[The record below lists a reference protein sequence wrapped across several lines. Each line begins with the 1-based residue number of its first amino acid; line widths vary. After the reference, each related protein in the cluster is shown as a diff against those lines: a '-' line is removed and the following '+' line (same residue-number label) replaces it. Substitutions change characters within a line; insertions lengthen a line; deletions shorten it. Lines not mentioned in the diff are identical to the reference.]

1 MELFRVRIK
10 CGSIIMRFKT
20 QAQSLCHQGPTAATS
35 WFFFFE
41 PATFVPLHDVKGLK
55 YAIYLIDEWRLMHVT
70 KKRHETTWIKGDD
83 GSTFFFIFAY
93 LQQYAQTKP
102 PRRRRL
108 LVFYCDSKQLQTN
121 SHICFC
127 FFVVVW
133 NSAWNSSL
141 LAIVMLKRNQTSNN
155 IRRGINDLYIL

>member
-35 WFFFFE
+35 WFFLGTSNICTFTWCERFE
-41 PATFVPLHDVKGLK
+41 ICNLS
-55 YAIYLIDEWRLMHVT
+55 YWWVT
-70 KKRHETTWIKGDD
+70 TNACYEKRHETTWIKGDD

-127 FFVVVW
+127 FFVW

-141 LAIVMLKRNQTSNN
+141 LAIVMLKLNLTSNN